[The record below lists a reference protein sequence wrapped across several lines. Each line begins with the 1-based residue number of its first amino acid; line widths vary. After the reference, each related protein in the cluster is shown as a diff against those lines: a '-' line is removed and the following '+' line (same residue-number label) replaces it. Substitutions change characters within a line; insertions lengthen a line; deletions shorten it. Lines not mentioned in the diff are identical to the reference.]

1 MKLCIV
7 GFGAIGKLHAEH
19 IVSTE
24 NAQLYAVCDIQKDSL
39 DKASEKYDVVTY
51 NDYDTCLD
59 DENIECV
66 HICTPHYL
74 HFEMIEK
81 ALAKGKYVVCEKPV
95 VMTKEELDKLYN
107 LQGADRVCVV
117 MQNRLNPCVIKMKE
131 IISSGILGGV
141 KAIKGIVTWER
152 DADYYGS
159 SPWRGKWAT
168 EGGGVLINQS
178 IHTLDLM
185 CYLAGEVNNVR
196 SVMSNFSLPSI
207 EVEDSCM
214 ARLEFKSGAVGVF
227 FATNAYGA
235 NSPVELEVSLQ
246 KCKMRYIDGKLY
258 VNGEF
263 AEEDA
268 RTVIGKNY
276 WGMAH
281 RKIFEKFYNDGICF
295 GIDDVKNTMK
305 TMFSMYDGFKTH

>member
-1 MKLCIV
+1 MKVCIV
-7 GFGAIGKLHAEH
+7 GFGAIAEVHAEH
-19 IVSTE
+19 LSHVD
-24 NAQLYAVCDIQKDSL
+24 NARLYAVCDVQKERA
-39 DKASEKYDVVTY
+39 DKAAEKYGLVAY
-51 NDYDTCLD
+51 YDYDTCLED
-59 DENIECV
+59 DIIECV

-74 HFEMIEK
+74 HYEMIEK
-81 ALAKGKYVVCEKPV
+81 ALNKGKYVVCEKPV
-95 VMTKEELDKLYN
+95 VMTKKEFCKLNELS
-107 LQGADRVCVV
+107 GTDRLCIV

-131 IISSGILGGV
+131 IISSGSQGSIVAL
-141 KAIKGIVTWER
+141 KGFVTWMRPNE
-152 DADYYGS
+152 YYES
-159 SPWRGKWAT
+159 AFWRGRWDT

-178 IHTLDLM
+178 VHTLDLM
-185 CYLAGEVNNVR
+185 CYLTGEVRDVKCA
-196 SVMSNFSLPSI
+196 MANFALPAI

-214 ARLEFKSGAVGVF
+214 ARLEFQNGAVGVF
-227 FATNAYGA
+227 FATNSYGE
-235 NSPVELEVSLQ
+235 NSSVELEVSLQ

-258 VNGEF
+258 VNGEL

-268 RTVIGKNY
+268 RTVIGKTY